1 MDKKLMKTI
10 IVPGAIRAY
19 VQTLIALLL
28 CMPFNFAWSQSG
40 LVEERVSD
48 ENGFIQACGVGEGL
62 APCRD
67 VNGETFDEEVKGPD
81 INSES
86 TDELAGEA
94 ARIRN
99 ESPEQLNQTIGELEQ
114 GINPDDRAT
123 EGLRH

>member
-1 MDKKLMKTI
+1 MEKVFLLKTA
-10 IVPGAIRAY
+10 PAY
-19 VQTLIALLL
+19 VHTLTALLL
-28 CMPFNFAWSQSG
+28 CMPLAFAWSQSG
-40 LVEERVSD
+40 LVEERVSE
-48 ENGFIQACGVGEGL
+48 ENGFIQTCGVGDGL

-67 VNGETFDEEVKGPD
+67 VNGETYDEEVKGPD

-86 TDELAGEA
+86 TDELASEA

-99 ESPEQLNQTIGELEQ
+99 ESPEQLQQTIGELEQ